1 MIRKF
6 FQNCRRVLQVAKKPD
21 QEEYLQVA
29 KITGLGI
36 LLVGFVG
43 FAVMFVNYII
53 QEIFTSI

>member
-1 MIRKF
+1 M
-6 FQNCRRVLQVAKKPD
+6 LQVAKKPD